1 MEEETQGDR
10 AASPGAPS
18 ARHTRWLRRFQSP
31 SRLGVGGMGV
41 VWRAFDLRLQRWV
54 AIKGVRKTSS
64 GSQERLVREARL
76 LSRLQHPSLV
86 QVYDLIWGPAPQG
99 SGCRER
105 SWWLVMEFVEGETL
119 TRRVRTGAPLE
130 IEEIVEL
137 GASLAG
143 GLAEAHA
150 YGLVHRDLSSGNVVL
165 PARGPAKLLDFGLAT
180 PVKGESSTAEGRSQ
194 TVDPVIGTPGF
205 IAPERLEGV
214 AADRR
219 SDLYGLGA
227 VLHFALTGQKLQK
240 VNASV
245 EGRFARF
252 RRVGAR
258 RIETPPDILALRPD
272 CPPPLAECIDRLLSR
287 DPSGRGQSAESVVH
301 DLGALERQ
309 NRPPRR
315 TETAPV
321 ANGLRWS
328 VVGVVRAAALVTL
341 GWAAAWICFHAAM

>member
-1 MEEETQGDR
+1 
-10 AASPGAPS
+10 
-18 ARHTRWLRRFQSP
+18 
-31 SRLGVGGMGV
+31 MGV

-86 QVYDLIWGPAPQG
+86 QVYDLIWGPAPEG

-130 IEEIVEL
+130 IEEVIKL
-137 GASLAG
+137 GVSLAG

-180 PVKGESSTAEGRSQ
+180 PVKGESSTAEGSDRSQ

-227 VLHFALTGQKLQK
+227 VLYFALTGQKLQK
-240 VNASV
+240 ANASSV

-252 RRVGAR
+252 RRVGAG

-287 DPSGRGQSAESVVH
+287 DPSGRGQSAEFVVH

-309 NRPPRR
+309 NLPQRR
-315 TETAPV
+315 TETLPV
-321 ANGLRWS
+321 ANGIRWS
-328 VVGVVRAAALVTL
+328 GWSVARAAALFTL
-341 GWAAAWICFHAAM
+341 GWAAAWVWFHAAM

>member
-1 MEEETQGDR
+1 MQVGRSIGSRQRLSTAAPATPWEE
-10 AASPGAPS
+10 
-18 ARHTRWLRRFQSP
+18 RFQSP
-31 SRLGVGGMGV
+31 RPLGVGGMGV

-54 AIKGVRKTSS
+54 AIKGVRKA
-64 GSQERLVREARL
+64 GDRGQERLIREARL
-76 LSRLQHPSLV
+76 LARMQHPSLV
-86 QVYDLIWGPAPQG
+86 QVYDLICEPDIAE
-99 SGCRER
+99 SESRV
-105 SWWLVMEFVEGETL
+105 WWLVMEFVEGETL

-130 IEEIVEL
+130 IEEVTEL
-137 GASLAG
+137 GVSLAG

-150 YGLVHRDLSSGNVVL
+150 YGLVHRDLSSGNVIL

-180 PVKGESSTAEGRSQ
+180 PVKGEPSTAEGSDRSR
-194 TVDPVIGTPGF
+194 TVAPVIGTPGF

-227 VLHFALTGQKLQK
+227 VLFFALTGQKLQK
-240 VNASV
+240 GDVSV
-245 EGRFARF
+245 EKGFARF
-252 RRVGAR
+252 RRIGAG
-258 RIETPPDILALRPD
+258 RIETPPDILTLRPD

-287 DPSGRGQSAESVVH
+287 DPSGRGQSAETVVH

-315 TETAPV
+315 TEAAPV

-341 GWAAAWICFHAAM
+341 GWAAAWVWFHAAM